1 MEEIVK
7 LKNITI
13 AFKKRILFTN
23 INITINQGDIVQIIG
38 ENGSGKS
45 TLLRTISGLLR
56 PKSGTVYINNQKL
69 LPGQYAKDTGL
80 LINNPQ
86 FINSISGL
94 DNLLLLASINQKID
108 KESVIKWMRT
118 VGLDPNNKQKVKNY
132 SLGMNQK
139 LGIAQ
144 ALMENNKLIL
154 LDEPLNGLDKKSKD
168 NIVNLIENIH
178 AQDPKT
184 TFILVSHDNNFDKLR
199 NKVVRLD
206 GDSIEIS

>member
-1 MEEIVK
+1 MKEIVK

-184 TFILVSHDNNFDKLR
+184 TFIFVSHDNNFNKLR